1 MIKSNK
7 SDNLRVSIG
16 ESLMSSV
23 HMWVVQSP
31 MVRKILGSWGW
42 RCKVLTGPKWA
53 SNWDMIRSATILAR
67 RLQLKTI
74 PDSHVRVYFI
84 LKNHFLSIPSIKNS
98 KFYLVGSRPGICWA
112 SKDRIPYNRPIR
124 RNRDFVRDPGT
135 WHRWAHSTSA
145 YPTTKPNRTVS
156 VWCCKTNAAKQ
167 MLQNKCCKKNAAKQ
181 MLQNKCCKTNTAKE
195 MRQLKYTR
203 GIPVHQEQWK
213 RTRRRPSNCSI
224 STNGRS
230 HGDRRRWASI
240 RRDRVLYGR
249 PKWRCIR

>member
-167 MLQNKCCKKNAAKQ
+167 MLQK
-181 MLQNKCCKTNTAKE
+181 KCCKTNAAK
-195 MRQLKYTR
+195 QILQKKC
-203 GIPVHQEQWK
+203 G
-213 RTRRRPSNCSI
+213 SSSI
-224 STNGRS
+224 
-230 HGDRRRWASI
+230 HGVYLSI
-240 RRDRVLYGR
+240 RSSGKELAAGLRIAPYQRMDALMVTDVDGR
-249 PKWRCIR
+249 RFDGIESFTDVPNGDASANGSAG